1 MTEYV
6 LCIMLVLNALTLL
19 FEVKLSSD
27 WMSRIEKKID
37 GMKAYT
43 DAMCYVLRNAKV
55 HNTDVIAK
63 DGMTAQELMDNA
75 KKILDDDQESEEQG

>member
-1 MTEYV
+1 MIVIIFNV
-6 LCIMLVLNALTLL
+6 LSWAVLLTALLM
-19 FEVKLSSD
+19 
-27 WMSRIEKKID
+27 WMAKIERKID
-37 GMKAYT
+37 GIKAYT

-75 KKILDDDQESEEQG
+75 KKILDDEQESEKQG